1 MNSNRKI
8 FDDLPLKELKI
19 IIILYESIR
28 IYLDEFV
35 TSFWYLILNIEI
47 WDWDWLSN
55 FEFVINIQECI
66 KSYH

>member
-35 TSFWYLILNIEI
+35 TSF
-47 WDWDWLSN
+47 
-55 FEFVINIQECI
+55 
-66 KSYH
+66 

>member
-55 FEFVINIQECI
+55 FEFVINIHECI
-66 KSYH
+66 KSYN